1 MSKPVINATIASVLA
16 SLFLFVGET
25 RADAVTDSIK
35 EAMADCVMSNSSR
48 IGFPVSDV
56 NQWAKVVAS
65 STSFSFSM
73 IQVVGTENHGGLSE
87 ALIARTRETLTSLL
101 EEKGYKG
108 FRSETI
114 ETLEYCIPFALVAAS
129 DELERQENAFC
140 PDDTGY
146 RDQVEIVTASLTELR
161 NRYGDNAESIRQ
173 RSPFMIELQ
182 FLEFSE
188 IFRYGQDEHS
198 AFTGQGAIEQVHA
211 ALNDIELE
219 NVAQI
224 RPLVDQAMD
233 GLTEVGEKSERM
245 MSLERELIC
254 IKDWL
259 DIYPAAAIA
268 RISDEN

>member
-1 MSKPVINATIASVLA
+1 MPKPVINATIASVLA
-16 SLFLFVGET
+16 SLFLSAGEA
-25 RADAVTDSIK
+25 RADAVSNSME
-35 EAMADCVMSNSSR
+35 EAMADCVMSNISR
-48 IGFPVSDV
+48 IGSPVSDE
-56 NQWAKVVAS
+56 NLWAKIVAL
-65 STSFSFSM
+65 STTASYSM
-73 IQVVGTENHGGLSE
+73 VQIFGTEDHGGVKE
-87 ALIARTRETLTSLL
+87 ALIARTRESLIASL
-101 EEKGYKG
+101 EDKGYKG

-146 RDQVEIVTASLTELR
+146 RDRVEIVTTSLTELR

-188 IFRYGQDEHS
+188 IFRYGQDEYPV
-198 AFTGQGAIEQVHA
+198 FTGQGAIEQVHE
-211 ALNDIELE
+211 ALNDIDLE

-233 GLTEVGEKSERM
+233 GLAEVEEKSERM
-245 MSLERELIC
+245 MTLERELIC

-268 RISDEN
+268 RISD